1 MATPRGDRDVS
12 CSSVTDISESCG
24 GESVFYRG
32 HREGAVSWWGHR
44 GSGRFL
50 HLCWYL
56 NSFRAPPPSL
66 QVPPNPSQP
75 HEGLMAVGLQRASR
89 TTLGGA
95 GEGVAEPDFRT
106 CTLRTMGR
114 GPPRQRE
121 RPVKRPEASKAAAGQ
136 GVRTQEGWS
145 AMGTL
150 AWKAM
155 SQGGGSRPDT
165 VPTLLSLALMQTWLC
180 VYSLLNVCVRRRK
193 HCRNSKHQSGVS
205 WDQAR
210 PRAPPPT
217 TQRPAQ
223 VPGTA
228 GQGGSTFRPL
238 RRWGKP
244 GKPPKAGLGLGED
257 LLGGPQPQNG
267 LGFGW
272 SAPHRCRYSRADKP
286 LLREEAVKG
295 SQNPV

>member
-1 MATPRGDRDVS
+1 MHPEDHGERPSRAEGEASEEARGKQGG
-12 CSSVTDISESCG
+12 CGAGSEDPGRLECHG
-24 GESVFYRG
+24 DTGVEG
-32 HREGAVSWWGHR
+32 HEPGW
-44 GSGRFL
+44 GSG
-50 HLCWYL
+50 
-56 NSFRAPPPSL
+56 
-66 QVPPNPSQP
+66 
-75 HEGLMAVGLQRASR
+75 
-89 TTLGGA
+89 
-95 GEGVAEPDFRT
+95 
-106 CTLRTMGR
+106 
-114 GPPRQRE
+114 
-121 RPVKRPEASKAAAGQ
+121 
-136 GVRTQEGWS
+136 
-145 AMGTL
+145 
-150 AWKAM
+150 
-155 SQGGGSRPDT
+155 PDT